1 MVIIPENELNTQT
14 AVIVRSDNFNICV
27 IIGIKTPIANRL
39 KTTPIL
45 STLAYSSE
53 KLSVPEIAKV
63 LWHVFFQKMNYF
75 IRQQ

>member
-1 MVIIPENELNTQT
+1 MVMIPENELNTQT
-14 AVIVRSDNFNICV
+14 AVIARSDNFKTCV

-53 KLSVPEIAKV
+53 KLSVPEISKV
-63 LWHVFFQKMNYF
+63 LREIFPIKNYQSF
-75 IRQQ
+75 Y